1 MWFWQNVLTETTL
14 LIKEIEMEKF
24 KYEVPA
30 KYVSLLD
37 YCLDPM
43 ADGSCYLYG
52 AKFANYSKSGNVYE
66 FDKERACKI
75 FGRQVRYAIED
86 YELEQS
92 NPQEHVYAREN
103 YLMKLEDDACEQS
116 YLNHEASML

>member
-1 MWFWQNVLTETTL
+1 
-14 LIKEIEMEKF
+14 MEDYQEFKF
-24 KYEVPA
+24 EVPA

-52 AKFANYSKSGNVYE
+52 AKFAFYVKQRNGDQGTVYT
-66 FDKERACKI
+66 FNKERACKV
-75 FGRQVRYAIED
+75 FSRQVRYAIED

-103 YLMKLEDDACEQS
+103 YIMKLEDAACEQS

>member
-1 MWFWQNVLTETTL
+1 
-14 LIKEIEMEKF
+14 MEKF
-24 KYEVPA
+24 IYEVPA

-52 AKFANYSKSGNVYE
+52 AKFAFYIKRADNVYE
-66 FDKERACKI
+66 FDKERACKV
-75 FGRQVRYAIED
+75 FERQVKNAIED
-86 YELEQS
+86 YELEHS
-92 NPQEHVYAREN
+92 NPQEHVFAREN
-103 YLMKLEDDACEQS
+103 YLMKLEDEACEQA